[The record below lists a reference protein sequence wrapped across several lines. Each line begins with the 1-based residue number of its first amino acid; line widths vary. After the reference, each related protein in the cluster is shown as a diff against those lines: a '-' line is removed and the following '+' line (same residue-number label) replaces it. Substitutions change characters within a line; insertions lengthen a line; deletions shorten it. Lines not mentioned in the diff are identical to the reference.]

1 MLKYEK
7 DYLDLCKKII
17 YEGEWI
23 YNERTGKRCKT
34 IINHDFVYDVGNKE
48 VPLLTTKQVFVT
60 SAIAEIIGYL
70 RGYTNAG
77 DFARTGSPSWK
88 ANANKTQAWLEN
100 PNRKGE
106 DDCGLIY
113 GAVARDWHGI
123 DLIDKVYNNLKCGID
138 DRREI
143 VSFLDPSKFDKACLR
158 PCAFQ
163 WQWSLVNGKLS
174 LHVHQASCDVPLGLP
189 WNSVSFYWLL
199 DMMARITGN
208 IPDKVYH
215 KLVNTH
221 IYEDQIP
228 ALTEQLGRTPLEAV
242 KPSLELP
249 MWIECMED
257 IMYEDIH
264 AREYFTLTNYEHLG
278 KISFPFSE

>member
-7 DYLDLCKKII
+7 DYLDLCKKILN
-17 YEGEWI
+17 EGEWV

-34 IINHDFVYDVGNKE
+34 IINHDFVYDVGKKE

-60 SAIAEIIGYL
+60 SAIAEVIGYL
-70 RGYTNAG
+70 RGYTNAE
-77 DFARTGSPSWK
+77 DFARVGSPSWK
-88 ANANKTQAWLEN
+88 ANANKTQAWLDN
-100 PNRKGE
+100 PNREGE
-106 DDCGLIY
+106 SDCGLIY
-113 GAVARDWHGI
+113 GAVARDWHGV
-123 DLIDKVYNNLKCGID
+123 DLIDKVYNNLKDGID

-215 KLVNTH
+215 KLVNVH
-221 IYEDQIP
+221 VYEDQIP
-228 ALTEQLGRTPLEAV
+228 ALTGQLSRKPMNIE
-242 KPSLELP
+242 PSLSLP
-249 MWIECMED
+249 MWVECMED
-257 IMYEDIH
+257 IVYDDIH